1 MRFVGFTICLS
12 LMVFC
17 SLRAQT
23 EDETA
28 TPPNVRQPVSAEQLI
43 REATQQLKNE
53 KFQESYRLAFRAKV
67 ISNRRNSKGREAHAT
82 NLMALSAM
90 SLGRV
95 TEAIPLFKE
104 AAALSNEVNSDD
116 VTKMQIMA
124 LDRAGRLSRIAG
136 RYEDAMWCFDQA
148 LQYYRQRKERAGEVS
163 MLNNLSAV
171 YSDTGDFVKAEQTLK
186 EALPLSQSLGNR
198 PLERALLTKFLSL
211 EKGRGNLAAALQY
224 GQQALAV
231 EPRRGVDPNGKPF
244 LLITMELEYQ
254 LGMVYAALEQHTQA
268 IELFKQAWPRTQE
281 FHVPQIQA
289 LVLGEMAWSQFK
301 TGDAKTAEANAAQA
315 LTALRQGGG
324 NKHFESRVLYIRAEA
339 QRALGRNDEALANY
353 RLAIAALEQARLL
366 SIPTEISRA
375 GIVASRHNVF
385 AGAIDFLLSQHLTTE
400 ALEVA
405 EAYHARA
412 FLDVLAGAGI
422 ESSLELTPEQR
433 GEEDALF
440 ANIASVQKELWQPD
454 LKPEIEAQLNR
465 KLEDA
470 EAALDLFH
478 LKLRRANPRYSR
490 ISSPTLIKAD
500 QIAKDLLAPD
510 TALIEFVLSE
520 QKSFAWVIQQDKLIA
535 VTLPPSKEIEALVKQ
550 YRDVFAGN
558 VSSLN
563 AAQEIAKQK
572 AQSQQIYKKLF
583 QPLAPHLTKVRK
595 LVIVPDGVLAYL
607 PFETLVNESKPL
619 PTYLLE
625 RFAISYAPSASALA
639 ALTTHRPATANE
651 AKGII
656 AFGDPQYSK
665 TAAGESQSVRGN
677 ELRQLPYTRMEVNEI
692 AALFPAADR
701 RVFLG
706 LDAQEQNVKSEPL
719 SQYRYVHFAAHGI
732 IDEDYPARSGIM
744 LSVGTGSTEDGML
757 QMSEVMRLKLH
768 ADLVTLSA
776 CRTGLGK
783 LLNGEG
789 MIGLTR
795 SFLYAGAESVA
806 VSLWSVNDI
815 ATASLMKSF
824 YKHLQAGKPKDE
836 ALQAAKLELLKGQQR
851 AWRHPYYWAAF
862 VLVGDQK

>member
-1 MRFVGFTICLS
+1 MKFLGLTFCLS
-12 LMVFC
+12 LLLLC
-17 SLRAQT
+17 PLRAQT
-23 EDETA
+23 DEETA
-28 TPPNVRQPVSAEQLI
+28 TPPNGRQAVSADQLI
-43 REATQQLKNE
+43 REATQHLKNE
-53 KFQESYRLAFRAKV
+53 KFQEAYRLAFRAKV
-67 ISNRRNSKGREAHAT
+67 MSNRRNSKAREAHAT

-104 AAALSNEVNSDD
+104 SAALSGEVNATEVSR
-116 VTKMQIMA
+116 MQVMA
-124 LDRAGRLSRIAG
+124 LDRAGRLARIAG
-136 RYEDAMWCFDQA
+136 RYEDALWCFDQA
-148 LQYYRQRKERAGEVS
+148 LQSYRQRNERLGEAT

-171 YSDTGDFVKAEQTLK
+171 YSDTGDFTKAEQTLQ
-186 EALPLSQSLGNR
+186 EALPLSQALGNR
-198 PLERALLTKFLSL
+198 PLERALLTKYLIL
-211 EKGRGNLAAALQY
+211 EKGRGNLEAALHY
-224 GQQALAV
+224 GKQAVAT
-231 EPRRGVDPNGKPF
+231 EPRRGVDPNSKPY

-254 LGMVYAALEQHTQA
+254 LGMVYAALEQHDKA
-268 IELFKQAWPRTQE
+268 IELFQQAWPHSQE
-281 FHVPQIQA
+281 FHVPQVQA
-289 LVLGEMAWSQFK
+289 LILGELAWSQFK
-301 TGDAKTAEANAAQA
+301 TGEAKMAEATAAQA
-315 LTALRQGGG
+315 LTTLRKGGG
-324 NKHFESRVLYIRAEA
+324 NKHFESRVLFIRAEA
-339 QRALGRNDEALANY
+339 QRVLARNTEALDNY

-385 AGAIDFLLSQHLTTE
+385 AGAIDFLLSQQLTTE

-422 ESSLELTPEQR
+422 ESLLELTPEQR
-433 GEEDALF
+433 AEEDALF

-454 LKPEIEAQLNR
+454 LKPETEAQLNR

-470 EAALDLFH
+470 EATLDLFH

-490 ISSPTLIKAD
+490 VSSPTLIKAD
-500 QIAKDLLAPD
+500 QIAKDLLTPD
-510 TALIEFVLSE
+510 TALIEFVLGE
-520 QKSFAWVIQQDKLIA
+520 QKSFAWVIQQNKLTA
-535 VTLPPSKEIEALVKQ
+535 VTLPPGKDIETLVQQ
-550 YRDVFAGN
+550 YREAFTEN
-558 VSSLN
+558 ISSLN
-563 AAQEIAKQK
+563 AAQEIVKQK
-572 AQSQQIYKKLF
+572 AQGQQIYKKIF
-583 QPLAPHLTKVRK
+583 QPLEAHLTKARK
-595 LVIVPDGVLAYL
+595 LVIVPDGALAYL
-607 PFETLVNESKPL
+607 PFETLVNESKPV

-639 ALTTHRPATANE
+639 ALTNYRPSDANKT
-651 AKGII
+651 KGII
-656 AFGDPQYSK
+656 AFGDPQYAK
-665 TAAGESQSVRGN
+665 TAQGEGQSVRGT
-677 ELRQLPYTRMEVNEI
+677 ELRQLPYTRIEVNEI

-706 LDAQEQNVKSEPL
+706 VEAQEQNVKTSPL
-719 SQYRYVHFAAHGI
+719 GQYRYVHFAAHGI
-732 IDEDYPARSGIM
+732 IDEDHPARSGIM
-744 LSVGTGSTEDGML
+744 LSVGTGSAEDGML
-757 QMSEVMRLKLH
+757 QMSEVMRLKLN

-824 YKHLQAGKPKDE
+824 YKHLQAGKPKNE

-851 AWRHPYYWAAF
+851 TWRHPYYWAAF
-862 VLVGDQK
+862 VLAGNNQ

>member
-1 MRFVGFTICLS
+1 MKSMGLAFCLS
-12 LMVFC
+12 LILLC
-17 SLRAQT
+17 PLKAQT
-23 EDETA
+23 DDETA
-28 TPPNVRQPVSAEQLI
+28 PPSNVRQTVSADQLI
-43 REATQQLKNE
+43 REATQHLKNE
-53 KFQESYRLAFRAKV
+53 KFQDAYRLALRAKV
-67 ISNRRNSKGREAHAT
+67 MTNRRNSKAREAHAT

-104 AAALSNEVNSDD
+104 AAALSREVNTED
-116 VTKMQIMA
+116 VSRMQVMA

-148 LQYYRQRKERAGEVS
+148 LQSYRQRNERIGEVT

-171 YSDTGDFVKAEQTLK
+171 YSDTGDFTKAEQTLQ
-186 EALPLSQSLGNR
+186 EALSLSQTLGNR
-198 PLERALLTKFLSL
+198 PLERALLTKYLIL
-211 EKGRGNLAAALQY
+211 ERGRGNLETALRY
-224 GQQALAV
+224 GNQALTV
-231 EPRRGVDPNGKPF
+231 EVRRGVDPNSKPF
-244 LLITMELEYQ
+244 LLITMELKYQ
-254 LGMVYAALEQHTQA
+254 LGMVYAALEQHDKA
-268 IELFKQAWPRTQE
+268 IELFQQAWTHAQE
-281 FHVPQIQA
+281 FHVPQVQA
-289 LVLGEMAWSQFK
+289 LILGELAWSQFK
-301 TGDAKTAEANAAQA
+301 TGAAKTAEATAAQA
-315 LTALRQGGG
+315 LTTLRKGGG

-339 QRALGRNDEALANY
+339 QRVLTRNTEALDNY

-385 AGAIDFLLSQHLTTE
+385 AGAIDFLLSQQLTTE

-422 ESSLELTPEQR
+422 EAAQELTTEQR
-433 GEEDALF
+433 AEEDALF

-454 LKPEIEAQLNR
+454 LKPETEAQLNR
-465 KLEDA
+465 KLEEA

-478 LKLRRANPRYSR
+478 LKVRRANPRYAR
-490 ISSPTLIKAD
+490 VSSPTLLKANE
-500 QIAKDLLAPD
+500 IAKDLLSPD

-520 QKSFAWVIQQDKLIA
+520 QKSFAWVIRQDKLTA
-535 VTLPPSKEIEALVKQ
+535 VTLPPGKEIESLVKQ

-563 AAQEIAKQK
+563 AAQEIIKQK
-572 AQSQQIYKKLF
+572 AQGQQIYKQLF
-583 QPLAPHLTKVRK
+583 QPLEAHLSKVRK
-595 LVIVPDGVLAYL
+595 LVIVPDGALAYL
-607 PFETLVNESKPL
+607 PFETLVNDSKPL
-619 PTYLLE
+619 PAYLLE

-639 ALTTHRPATANE
+639 ALRTNRPAAASE
-651 AKGII
+651 AKGIV
-656 AFGDPQYSK
+656 AFGDPQYAK
-665 TAAGESQSVRGN
+665 TATGETQSVRGN
-677 ELRQLPYTRMEVNEI
+677 ELRQLPYTRIEVNEI
-692 AALFPAADR
+692 ASLFPAPDR

-706 LDAQEQNVKSEPL
+706 VEAQEQNVKATPL
-719 SQYRYVHFAAHGI
+719 GQYRYVHFAAHGI
-732 IDEDYPARSGIM
+732 IDEDHPARSGIM
-744 LSVGTGSTEDGML
+744 LSVGTGSSEDGML
-757 QMSEVMRLKLH
+757 QMSEVLRLKLN

-824 YKHLQAGKPKDE
+824 YKHLQAGKAKDE
-836 ALQAAKLELLKGQQR
+836 ALQAAKLELLKGPQR
-851 AWRHPYYWAAF
+851 TWRHPYYWAAF
-862 VLVGDQK
+862 VLAGNPG